1 MKRLALAAVAAAL
14 PFAAFAEQ
22 IGEVS
27 TVHKWLS
34 PDHKI
39 IIEAFD
45 DPKVPG
51 VSCHLSRA
59 KTGGFKGA
67 IGVAEDTSDASI
79 ACRQVGPITANLAD
93 LKKDDGQQV
102 FSERTSLLFKTMQV
116 VRFVDVKRNTLVYL
130 VYSDKVIEG
139 SPKNA
144 ISSVPVMPWR

>member
-1 MKRLALAAVAAAL
+1 MKRLALAALAAAL
-14 PFAAFAEQ
+14 PLAAFAEQ

-39 IIEAFD
+39 VIEAFD

-51 VSCHLSRA
+51 VACHLSRA

-79 ACRQVGPITANLAD
+79 ACR
-93 LKKDDGQQV
+93 
-102 FSERTSLLFKTMQV
+102 
-116 VRFVDVKRNTLVYL
+116 
-130 VYSDKVIEG
+130 
-139 SPKNA
+139 
-144 ISSVPVMPWR
+144 

>member
-1 MKRLALAAVAAAL
+1 MKRFVFAVLAVTLSVT
-14 PFAAFAEQ
+14 AFAEEL
-22 IGEVS
+22 GAVS

-34 PDHKI
+34 PDDKI
-39 IIEAFD
+39 VIEAFD

-51 VSCHLSRA
+51 VACHLSRA

-79 ACRQVGPITANLAD
+79 ACRQVGPIDVNLAQ
-93 LKKDDGQQV
+93 LKKGDGDKV

-116 VRFVDVKRNTLVYL
+116 VRFTDVKRSVIVYL
-130 VYSDKVIEG
+130 VYSDKVVEG

>member
-1 MKRLALAAVAAAL
+1 MKHFALAALFVALPLAAL
-14 PFAAFAEQ
+14 AEQ

-27 TVHKWLS
+27 TVHNWIS

-39 IIEAFD
+39 VIEAFD

-51 VSCHLSRA
+51 IACHLSRA

-67 IGVAEDTSDASI
+67 VGVAEDTSDASI
-79 ACRQVGPITANLAD
+79 ACRQVGPIEVNIAQ
-93 LKKDDGQQV
+93 LKKDDGEKV

-116 VRFVDVKRNTLVYL
+116 VRFTDVKRNVIVYL
-130 VYSDKVIEG
+130 VYSDKIVEG